1 MGASVEQR
9 EVAPQFGDLLRAGSV
24 SVERTRPNSLGPMI
38 PRSRPNT
45 TIPTMDRSMIRASRR
60 NISPR
65 FRPRQ
70 SNYYSPYQNADQ
82 HGNVNPGRL
91 RLGIAES
98 P

>member
-1 MGASVEQR
+1 MGASVERRQ
-9 EVAPQFGDLLRAGSV
+9 VAPQFGDLPRAGSV

-45 TIPTMDRSMIRASRR
+45 TIPMDRSMIRASRR

-70 SNYYSPYQNADQ
+70 SNNYSPNQNADQ

-91 RLGIAES
+91 RLEIAES
-98 P
+98 L